1 MMVEMSR
8 IRDGVLD
15 YATERVLPK
24 MSPARQFLAGTALG
38 LVAARADAIMKMLA
52 ENELVKASGL
62 VTENGMVDLE
72 TVYDAAMAQM
82 HKQQTLPVD
91 IPMMGRWT
99 FDADDLNELYRTI
112 MAH

>member
-1 MMVEMSR
+1 MVEMAR
-8 IRDGVLD
+8 IRDGVLE

-38 LVAARADAIMKMLA
+38 VVAARADALMKVLT

-62 VTENGMVDLE
+62 VTENGMVDLDA
-72 TVYDAAMAQM
+72 VFDAAAMQM
-82 HKQQTLPVD
+82 RKQKTLPLD

-99 FDADDLNELYRTI
+99 FDENDLRELYQTI
-112 MAH
+112 VAR

>member
-1 MMVEMSR
+1 MVETAR
-8 IRDGVLD
+8 IRDGIVQ

-24 MSPARQFLAGTALG
+24 MSPARQFIAGTALG
-38 LVAARADAIMKMLA
+38 LVAARADALMHMLT

-72 TVYDAAMAQM
+72 TVYEAAMMQM
-82 HKQQTLPVD
+82 RKQRTLPVD

-99 FDADDLNELYRTI
+99 FDEEDLSELYRTI
-112 MAH
+112 MAR